1 MQLDA
6 ALLTAAAAPLG
17 PAPGPDPQDGGR
29 RPSPWQGIAVPPAPG
44 PYLLV
49 LSCCGDGR

>member
-6 ALLTAAAAPLG
+6 ALLKATAAPLG

-29 RPSPWQGIAVPPAPG
+29 RPSPWQGIAVPPETG
-44 PYLLV
+44 PYLSAF
-49 LSCCGDGR
+49 SCCGAGR